1 MPQYDNGRGGRF
13 RLLPEWNKGQVYSQ
27 QYSPVRVQLTGAAA
41 GFSSMMQRVVR
52 DPEKKAGA
60 A

>member
-1 MPQYDNGRGGRF
+1 VPQSGDGYGGRF
-13 RLLPEWNKGQVYSQ
+13 QLLPEWNKGQVYSQ
-27 QYSPVRVQLTGAAA
+27 QYSPVRVELTGAAA

-52 DPEKKAGA
+52 DPGKKAGA